1 MRAPA
6 ARRRQA
12 PAAGQR
18 GALLIEVLVSIV
30 VCAFGLLGFVAVQ
43 ARAVASEFESHQRTQ
58 ALTLVDD
65 MVARINANRADAGAY
80 VVDGL
85 IGAGAIQDCA
95 ALAGAALDLCEWG
108 NLIRG
113 SREDRDGAKVGAM
126 LLARGCIT
134 RPATSSDRYV
144 VAVVW
149 QGIVATGAPPSP
161 CGLADPTFASEPLRR
176 TVSYTVCIGLLRDP
190 VVAPALA
197 RC

>member
-1 MRAPA
+1 MNASI
-6 ARRRQA
+6 RRRRGA
-12 PAAGQR
+12 PGAQR

-43 ARAVASEFESHQRTQ
+43 ARAVASEFEAHQRTQ

-65 MVARINANRADAGAY
+65 MVSRINANRFAAGTY

-85 IGAGAIQDCA
+85 IGEGAIQDCTG
-95 ALAGAALDLCEWG
+95 LAGAALDVCQWG

-113 SREDRDGAKVGAM
+113 AREDRAGSAVGAM
-126 LLARGCIT
+126 LGARGCIT

-144 VAVVW
+144 VAIAW

-161 CGLADPTFASEPLRR
+161 CGQGDAAFAAEPLRR

-190 VVAPALA
+190 AVPPALA